1 MVNWWREEK
10 NSVRTE
16 NLPFCLKIGMVASM
30 IAVLEDESG
39 KKQPSGVF
47 LEFIDKFFLI
57 GQIIK

>member
-47 LEFIDKFFLI
+47 LNSLTNSF
-57 GQIIK
+57 